1 MIVIKRD
8 GSKSEFDKEKIFTA
22 ISKANDS
29 LTKKANK
36 ITKKEIEEIT
46 DEIAKACEDIKS
58 DKNRTVEAIQDLV
71 EEKLIER
78 QKVKLARNYIAYREE
93 RTRIRNRSNTLY
105 KDVFSKAFAKNIENQ
120 NANVD
125 EASFGGRKGEAANVM
140 LKRLAL
146 DEVISEKHRK
156 NHEENRIYIHDL
168 DSYLLGEHNCL
179 SIPFDHLL
187 EKGFNTRQTDVRPAS
202 SISTAFQ
209 LVAVIFQL
217 QSLQQ
222 FGGCSATHLDTTMV
236 PYVRKSFFKH
246 YMTVMDIVPFV
257 KESWL
262 DKSVDKNSSKDISID
277 DEIYKGKRWFNFI
290 KRYVWNK
297 AMKLTVKELNQAVEG
312 MYHNLNTLQSRSGNQ
327 LTSSCV
333 AA

>member
-1 MIVIKRD
+1 MNVIKRD
-8 GSKSEFDKEKIFTA
+8 GSKSEFNKEKIFTA
-22 ISKANDS
+22 ISRANDS

-93 RTRIRNRSNTLY
+93 RTRIRNRSNALY

-168 DSYLLGEHNCL
+168 DSYLLGMSNCL
-179 SIPFDHLL
+179 SVPFDKILAN
-187 EKGFNTRQTDVRPAS
+187 GFNTRQTDVRPAS
-202 SISTAFQ
+202 SINTAFQ

-246 YMTVMDIVPFV
+246 YTTVMDIVPFV
-257 KESWL
+257 KGSLL
-262 DKSVDKNSSKDISID
+262 DKSVNKNSSKDISID
-277 DEIYKGKRWFNFI
+277 DELYRGKRWFNFI

-297 AMKLTVKELNQAVEG
+297 AMKLTVRELNQAVEG
-312 MYHNLNTLQSRSGNQ
+312 MYHNLNTLQSRSGVTNI
-327 LTSSCV
+327 
-333 AA
+333 A

>member
-257 KESWL
+257 KESLL

-312 MYHNLNTLQSRSGNQ
+312 MYHNLNTLQSRSGVTNI
-327 LTSSCV
+327 
-333 AA
+333 A

>member
-1 MIVIKRD
+1 MNVIKRD

-22 ISKANDS
+22 ISRANDS
-29 LTKKANK
+29 LTKKVNK

-78 QKVKLARNYIAYREE
+78 QKIKLARSYIAYREE

-187 EKGFNTRQTDVRPAS
+187 AKGFNTRQTDVRPAS

-246 YMTVMDIVPFV
+246 YTTVMDIVPFV

-262 DKSVDKNSSKDISID
+262 DKSVDKNSSKDVSIE

-297 AMKLTVKELNQAVEG
+297 AMKLTVRELNQAVEG

-327 LTSSCV
+327 LAS
-333 AA
+333 

>member
-222 FGGCSATHLDTTMV
+222 FGGCSATHLDTTMI

-312 MYHNLNTLQSRSGNQ
+312 MYHNLNTLQSRSGR
-327 LTSSCV
+327 LDCP

>member
-1 MIVIKRD
+1 MNVIKRD

-22 ISKANDS
+22 ISRANDS

-78 QKVKLARNYIAYREE
+78 QKIKLARSYIAYREE

-187 EKGFNTRQTDVRPAS
+187 AKGFNTRQTDVRPAS

-222 FGGCSATHLDTTMV
+222 FGK
-236 PYVRKSFFKH
+236 PKS
-246 YMTVMDIVPFV
+246 IC
-257 KESWL
+257 
-262 DKSVDKNSSKDISID
+262 
-277 DEIYKGKRWFNFI
+277 RI
-290 KRYVWNK
+290 K
-297 AMKLTVKELNQAVEG
+297 
-312 MYHNLNTLQSRSGNQ
+312 TL
-327 LTSSCV
+327 
-333 AA
+333 

>member
-277 DEIYKGKRWFNFI
+277 DEIYKGKKWFNFI

-297 AMKLTVKELNQAVEG
+297 AMKLTVRELNQAVEG

-327 LTSSCV
+327 LASSCV

>member
-29 LTKKANK
+29 ITKKANK

-146 DEVISEKHRK
+146 DEVISEKYRK

-168 DSYLLGEHNCL
+168 DSYLLGMSNCL
-179 SIPFDHLL
+179 SVPFDKILAN
-187 EKGFNTRQTDVRPAS
+187 GFNTRQTDVRPAS

-222 FGGCSATHLDTTMV
+222 FGK
-236 PYVRKSFFKH
+236 PKS
-246 YMTVMDIVPFV
+246 IC
-257 KESWL
+257 
-262 DKSVDKNSSKDISID
+262 
-277 DEIYKGKRWFNFI
+277 RI
-290 KRYVWNK
+290 K
-297 AMKLTVKELNQAVEG
+297 
-312 MYHNLNTLQSRSGNQ
+312 TL
-327 LTSSCV
+327 
-333 AA
+333 

>member
-22 ISKANDS
+22 ISRANDS

-46 DEIAKACEDIKS
+46 DEVAKACEDIKS

-78 QKVKLARNYIAYREE
+78 QKIKLARSYIAYREE

-168 DSYLLGEHNCL
+168 DSYLLGMSNCL
-179 SIPFDHLL
+179 SVPFDKILAN
-187 EKGFNTRQTDVRPAS
+187 GFNTRQTDVRPAS

-209 LVAVIFQL
+209 LVAVLFQL

-262 DKSVDKNSSKDISID
+262 DKRVDKNSSKDISID

-297 AMKLTVKELNQAVEG
+297 AMKLTVRELNQAVEG
-312 MYHNLNTLQSRSGNQ
+312 MYHNLNTLQSRSGR
-327 LTSSCV
+327 LDCP